1 MYFCSM
7 NLSQF
12 KLKEFVYQ
20 VILSGVLFLMYSL
33 DKHDGIQFYDFIFFS
48 FYVSV
53 AVVINYVFLPKYFR
67 TKKLWLFW
75 VLILITLVIIFVVEE
90 YVLEPIFVSGSRG
103 KYVSNVFFTLFNI
116 LPYLFMMVGFKLAW
130 DSWQKQQKLDELQR
144 IIRDNEL
151 RFLKSQINPH
161 FLFNNLNNLYSYAIE
176 NSSKTPSIILELSSV
191 LRYMLYD
198 CKEDFVPLHK
208 EIEHLQNFTALNELQ
223 IEERGKIRFTKNIT
237 SNKFVIAPL
246 IVSVFIENAFKHS
259 TASQSENINIGI
271 DVNVN
276 SNGLLEFSCVNSFS
290 TMSNNDNL
298 SHGIGLDNVKK
309 RLEILYPNN
318 HKLIINTIN
327 SVYDVSLTMQLKEY
341 I

>member
-1 MYFCSM
+1 MM
-7 NLSQF
+7 ISQF
-12 KLKEFVYQ
+12 RLKELVSQ
-20 VILSGVLFLMYSL
+20 IILSVVLFLMFAL
-33 DKHDGIQFYDFIFFS
+33 DKHDGIQFYDFFFFS

-53 AVVINYVFLPKYFR
+53 AIVINYVLLPKYFY
-67 TKKLWLFW
+67 TKKLWMFW
-75 VLILITLVIIFVVEE
+75 VLILITLATVFVVEE
-90 YVLEPIFVSGSRG
+90 YVLEPIFVGGDRG
-103 KYVSNVFFTLFNI
+103 EYVSNIFFTLFSI
-116 LPYLFMMVGFKLAW
+116 LPYLFMMVGFKLAL
-130 DSWQKQQKLDELQR
+130 DSWQKQQKLDELQTV
-144 IIRDNEL
+144 IRDSEL

-223 IEERGKIRFTKNIT
+223 IEERGKIRFNKNIT

-246 IVSVFIENAFKHS
+246 ILSVFIENAFKHS
-259 TASQSENINIGI
+259 AASQSENINISI

-276 SNGLLEFSCVNSFS
+276 SSGLLAFSCINSFS

-318 HKLIINTIN
+318 HTLTISTIN
-327 SVYDVSLTMQLKEY
+327 SVYDVSLTVQLKEHK
-341 I
+341 

>member
-7 NLSQF
+7 IISQF
-12 KLKEFVYQ
+12 RLKEFVSQ
-20 VILSGVLFLMYSL
+20 IILFGVLFLMYAL
-33 DKHDGIQFYDFIFFS
+33 DKHHGIQFYDFIFFA

-53 AVVINYVFLPKYFR
+53 ATVINYVFLPKYFY
-67 TKKLWLFW
+67 TKKLWMFW
-75 VLILITLVIIFVVEE
+75 ILIVTILLTVFVVEE
-90 YVLEPIFVSGSRG
+90 YVLEPILVGGDRG
-103 KYVSNVFFTLFNI
+103 EYVSNIFFTLFSI
-116 LPYLFMMVGFKLAW
+116 LPYLFMMVGFKLAL
-130 DSWQKQQKLDELQR
+130 DSWQKQQKLDELQTV
-144 IIRDNEL
+144 IRDSEL

-223 IEERGKIRFTKNIT
+223 IEERGEIRFNENVA

-246 IVSVFIENAFKHS
+246 ILSVFVENAFKHS
-259 TASQSENINIGI
+259 AASQSENINISI

-276 SNGLLEFSCVNSFS
+276 SSGLLTFSCVNSFS
-290 TMSNNDNL
+290 TMSNNANL

-318 HKLIINTIN
+318 HNLTISTIN
-327 SVYDVSLTMQLKEY
+327 SVYDVSLTVQLKEH